1 MATLET
7 LTFELERRSILFH
20 KDTSM
25 PDETQL
31 GYNGDPNLAVNGN
44 TDGETLIYNSPSG
57 TRYLNKSVTPYEI

>member
-1 MATLET
+1 MAQIDNVI
-7 LTFELERRSILFH
+7 FELERRSILFH

-31 GYNGDPNLAVNGN
+31 GYNGNPNLAINGN

-57 TRYLNKSVTPYEI
+57 TRYLNKSIVPYEI